1 MLSRERGFS
10 DRFGSHGLGVAGGP
24 TPGGTDPAM
33 RAQEFQTN
41 VSSLG
46 TETVVALSGELDVAS
61 SQGFTE
67 ELIGLIDGG
76 TTELVIDLARL
87 AFIDSTGLS
96 AILQANRKLD
106 GKGQLVLR
114 EPTPLVRQV
123 LEVTGLTGALR
134 IEP

>member
-1 MLSRERGFS
+1 
-10 DRFGSHGLGVAGGP
+10 
-24 TPGGTDPAM
+24 M
-33 RAQEFQTN
+33 RAQDFQTN

-61 SQGFTE
+61 SQSFTE
-67 ELIGLIDGG
+67 ELIRLIDGG
-76 TTELVIDLARL
+76 TTELVIDLTRL
-87 AFIDSTGLS
+87 EFIDSTGLS

>member
-1 MLSRERGFS
+1 MWPPPQS
-10 DRFGSHGLGVAGGP
+10 
-24 TPGGTDPAM
+24 
-33 RAQEFQTN
+33 
-41 VSSLG
+41 
-46 TETVVALSGELDVAS
+46 
-61 SQGFTE
+61 FTE
-67 ELIGLIDGG
+67 ELIRLIDGG
-76 TTELVIDLARL
+76 TTELVIDLTRL
-87 AFIDSTGLS
+87 EFIDSTGLS

>member
-1 MLSRERGFS
+1 MPRSGGALGYAGRTGRG
-10 DRFGSHGLGVAGGP
+10 DGSAHTRGNESG
-24 TPGGTDPAM
+24 M
-33 RAQEFQTN
+33 RAQEFQTI

-46 TETVVALSGELDVAS
+46 TEAVVALSGELDVAS

-67 ELIGLIDGG
+67 ELIGLIEGG
-76 TTELVIDLARL
+76 TTELVIDLTRL
-87 AFIDSTGLS
+87 DFIDSTGLS

-114 EPTPLVRQV
+114 EPSPLVRQV

>member
-1 MLSRERGFS
+1 
-10 DRFGSHGLGVAGGP
+10 
-24 TPGGTDPAM
+24 M
-33 RAQEFQTN
+33 RAQDFQTN
-41 VSSLG
+41 VSSSG

-61 SQGFTE
+61 SQGLSE

-76 TTELVIDLARL
+76 TTELVIDLTAL

-96 AILQANRKLD
+96 AILQANKKLD
-106 GKGQLVLR
+106 GKGQMVLR

-123 LEVTGLTGALR
+123 LEVTGLTGTLR